1 MIQNT
6 LLTLLFAALAFPTL
20 GLAGGVNPKAK
31 PLGCERPMGW
41 HTSPDSGDFPSELV
55 SFDDFVG
62 KFSRVLL
69 QASRKPRNK
78 AGKYE
83 LEKLN
88 SDLRRYA
95 RNLVQVNGIL
105 YPKTE
110 SVLGADSLMAMNFS
124 GCKDRVKDPASLRE
138 INEKLAEFS
147 LRSKKIFRPNL
158 VARALRDW
166 QIIAEQS
173 PGLRDQR
180 GLLKNLAQL
189 NSEIRIS
196 LSQKTRP
203 SIGELRQWKRLM
215 TQAISMSEFLRR
227 PRVATFYDSDHDEA
241 MAGAESDA
249 AYYTPND
256 LRGMMKEGFYLTR
269 LKMIK
274 AHREE
279 NDFLFGSSLSS
290 KSALLQLQI
299 LGLELLK
306 NYSNDSER

>member
-158 VARALRDW
+158 VARALRD
-166 QIIAEQS
+166 
-173 PGLRDQR
+173 QR